1 MTLETIIEICENL
14 QLLSPDS
21 LSNSIEVE
29 VKMPKQM
36 FKQLNQCIIKE
47 INVTN
52 YENNLPCNYMSFSD
66 ISLPTGIKVNIQV
79 HDLLSVSF
87 RVIEKSANIVP
98 LYPKIDPGLLYPRA

>member
-1 MTLETIIEICENL
+1 MTLETIMEICENL

-21 LSNSIEVE
+21 LNNNMEVE

-36 FKQLNQCIIKE
+36 FKQLSQGIIKE